1 MRRHAP
7 SFALLIAL
15 SVLLTGCFGG
25 AKAAPGE
32 RAVGGGVTTIDVG
45 YRSAAP
51 AIDGELLD
59 GAGKVDL
66 ADYRGR
72 VVVLN
77 FWASWCQ
84 PCIREAPM
92 LKALSDELRPKDVIF
107 IGVDIRDQRAS
118 ASRFQQRY
126 GIRYPSIFDKSA
138 ESVLAF
144 DGKLPAYPPNSV
156 ILDKAG
162 RVAARV
168 TGETSA
174 GTLRPLIEAVLAE
187 AAP

>member
-1 MRRHAP
+1 MRRL
-7 SFALLIAL
+7 ALVVAL
-15 SVLLTGCFGG
+15 CALLTGCFGG
-25 AKAAPGE
+25 AKATPGE
-32 RAVGGGVTTIDVG
+32 QAVGGGVTTIEAS

-51 AIDGELLD
+51 AIAGELLD
-59 GAGKVDL
+59 GGGKLDL

-72 VVVLN
+72 IVVLN

-92 LKALSDELRPKDVIF
+92 LKALSEELKVKDVAF
-107 IGVDIRDQRAS
+107 IGVDIRDQRVS

-126 GIRYPSIFDKSA
+126 GISYPSIFDKSA

-144 DGKLPAYPPNSV
+144 DGKLPAYPPNTV

-174 GTLRPLIEAVLAE
+174 STLRPLIEAVLAE

>member
-1 MRRHAP
+1 MLRRLALGVALC
-7 SFALLIAL
+7 ALL
-15 SVLLTGCFGG
+15 SGCFGG
-25 AKAAPGE
+25 TKATPGE
-32 RAVGGGVTTIDVG
+32 RVIGGGVTTIEPS

-51 AIDGELLD
+51 AIEGELLD
-59 GAGKVDL
+59 GTGRVDL
-66 ADYRGR
+66 ASYRGK

-92 LKALSDELRPKDVIF
+92 LKALSDELAAKGVQF
-107 IGVDIRDQRAS
+107 VGVDLRDQKVS
-118 ASRFQQRY
+118 ASRFQQRH
-126 GIRYPSIFDKSA
+126 GISYPSIFDKSA

-144 DGKLPAYPPNSV
+144 DGKLPAYPPNTV

-174 GTLRPLIEAVLAE
+174 STLRPLIDAVLAE
-187 AAP
+187 PAP